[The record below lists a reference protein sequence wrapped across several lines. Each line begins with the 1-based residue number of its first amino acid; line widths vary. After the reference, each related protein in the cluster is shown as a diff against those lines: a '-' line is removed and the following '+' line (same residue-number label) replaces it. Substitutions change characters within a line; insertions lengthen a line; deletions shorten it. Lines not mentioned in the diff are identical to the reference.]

1 MSSKLVIIGAG
12 FAGVWSALSAK
23 RLINLKRKDGE
34 SKDIEVIVIAPEP
47 SLVLKPR
54 LYEANASSMFHPVGP
69 LFKDA
74 GITFIQGN
82 AEAIDTDGHTIEV
95 HTPSGNCLSVTYDRL
110 ILAAGS
116 TVVRPPVVSGL
127 QRYAFDIDS
136 LASATKLESHLRTLL
151 ATLPSTPA
159 RNTIVVC
166 GAGFTG
172 IELAAELPGRFPNTR
187 IVIVDIADE
196 IGPELGKRPRPAIAK
211 ALNRLGVEVKLGSAV
226 TSIDAGGVCLGL
238 GERID
243 AMTVVWTAGVRA
255 TPLTRHIPGPKDS
268 LSRLH
273 VDQDLR
279 VPPSRHV
286 FATGDAARALTDTE
300 GHYTLMS
307 CQHAIE
313 LGRVS
318 GYNAAADLLNE
329 PTVPYSQPT
338 YVCCLDLGAA
348 GAVIGKGWERKVL
361 LSGGLAK
368 KVKAYINQKLI
379 YPPLNADEAIAA
391 AGPVVA
397 WTWIGHLIGFVWA
410 LL

>member
-12 FAGVWSALSAK
+12 FAGVWSALAAK
-23 RLINLKRKDGE
+23 RLINLKGKDKD
-34 SKDIEVIVIAPEP
+34 SKNIEVIVIAPEP
-47 SLVLKPR
+47 SLVLRPR
-54 LYEANASSMFHPVGP
+54 LYEANASSMFHPVGH
-69 LFKDA
+69 LFQDA
-74 GITFIQGN
+74 GITFIQGT
-82 AEAIDTDGHTIEV
+82 AEAIDTDGQTV
-95 HTPSGNCLSVTYDRL
+95 DVQSPSGNRLSVTYDRL

-116 TVVRPPVVSGL
+116 TVVHPPAVSRL
-127 QRYAFDIDS
+127 QNYAFDIDS

-151 ATLPSTPA
+151 TTLPSSPA
-159 RNTIVVC
+159 RDTIVVC

-187 IVIVDIADE
+187 IVVVDIADE
-196 IGPELGKRPRPAIAK
+196 IGPELGAGPRPVIAK
-211 ALNRLGVEVKLGSAV
+211 ALEGLGVEVKLGSAV
-226 TSIDAGGVCLGL
+226 TSIDTEGVCLAS
-238 GERID
+238 GERIESK
-243 AMTVVWTAGVRA
+243 TVIWTAGVRA
-255 TPLTRHIPGPKDS
+255 TSLTRHITGPKDS

-279 VPPSRHV
+279 VPSTRHV
-286 FATGDAARALTDTE
+286 FATGDAARALTDTK

-318 GYNAAADLLNE
+318 GHNAAADLLNE

-348 GAVIGKGWERKVL
+348 GAVIGKGWDRKVL
-361 LSGGLAK
+361 LTGGLAK
-368 KVKAYINQKLI
+368 RVKTYINQKLI
-379 YPPLNADEAIAA
+379 YPPLDADKAIAA
-391 AGPVVA
+391 ADPVTR
-397 WTWIGHLIGFVWA
+397 TWVGYLIGFVWA